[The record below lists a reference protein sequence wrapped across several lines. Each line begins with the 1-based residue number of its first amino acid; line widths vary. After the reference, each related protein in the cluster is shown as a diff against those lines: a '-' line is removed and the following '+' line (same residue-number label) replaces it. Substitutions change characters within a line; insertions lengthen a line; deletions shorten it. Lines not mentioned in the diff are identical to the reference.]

1 MNKTLIISLTAVFS
15 ALYAVG
21 VILLAPISYGEI
33 QVRVIDCL
41 IPLSGVFGL
50 PVILGVTLGNIV
62 ANVFGG
68 LGVLDIVGG
77 SIANLI
83 ASSAVYYILYLNKKS
98 SSRILEIILV
108 YSSTLLATAIITLIV
123 GFYLAVIFSVPI
135 SMMMLSIFLGSFI
148 SITLL
153 GGSITVILRSS
164 TSIKNII
171 SRSG

>member
-41 IPLSGVFGL
+41 IPLTAVFGL
-50 PVILGVTLGNIV
+50 PVALGVTVGNIV
-62 ANVFGG
+62 ANIFGG

-83 ASSAVYYILYLNKKS
+83 ASSAVYYITNLKKTSINRRLEALIIYS
-98 SSRILEIILV
+98 SS
-108 YSSTLLATAIITLIV
+108 LLAAIIITLIV
-123 GFYLAVIFSVPI
+123 GFYLALIFSVPI
-135 SMMMLSIFLGSFI
+135 PVMMLSIFSGSFI

-153 GGSITVILRSS
+153 GGTLTVILRRSAF
-164 TSIKNII
+164 IKNIL
-171 SRSG
+171 SR

>member
-21 VILLAPISYGEI
+21 VIILAPISYGEI

-62 ANVFGG
+62 ANIFGG
-68 LGVLDIVGG
+68 LGVLDILGG

-83 ASSAVYYILYLNKKS
+83 ASAAVFYILNLRETS
-98 SSRILEIILV
+98 SNQKLEILLV
-108 YSSTLLATAIITLIV
+108 YSSALLATFIITLIV
-123 GFYLAVIFSVPI
+123 GFYLSAIFLLPI
-135 SMMMLSIFLGSFI
+135 PVMMLSIFSGSFI
-148 SITLL
+148 SITLI
-153 GGSITVILRSS
+153 GGTITVILRRSA
-164 TSIKNII
+164 SIKKIF
-171 SRSG
+171 